1 MLLSRVADN
10 IYWMSRYIERA
21 SNLARFL
28 EVSYQLNLDQSS
40 LDDEQWAPLIEITG
54 DMKLFTAR
62 YGEMTRDNAMH
73 FLMFNPE
80 YANSIARCL
89 STARS
94 IAKGMRETLS
104 DDMFWEINALGRL
117 VPDATKEKVQFHKR
131 VLDLCREVKR
141 GAMLIEAMASET
153 IERGQGYHFWR
164 VARYLE
170 RADKT
175 SRLLHVKYFHLLPH
189 LDTVGTPIDDLQWS
203 ALLESMDAKET
214 YIRTRGL
221 ITPDNVIDMI
231 VFDRGHPRAILF
243 CLEAALDSLCRITRD
258 ESAKPRTILVKLCSD
273 LDEMTPQG
281 VIEKGMNEFIDE
293 LQLSI
298 NEVNNAIYGH
308 FISPKAITVGA

>member
-21 SNLARFL
+21 ANIARFL
-28 EVSYQLNLDQSS
+28 EVSYRLNLDQASQ
-40 LDDEQWAPLIEITG
+40 DEEQWAPLIEITG
-54 DMKLFTAR
+54 DMKLFAAR
-62 YGEMTRDNAMH
+62 YGEPTRDNVMH

-80 YANSIARCL
+80 YPNSIARCL

-104 DDMFWEINALGRL
+104 DDMFREINALGKL
-117 VPDATKEKVQFHKR
+117 VPAATKEKAHFHTK
-131 VLDLCREVKR
+131 VFELCRQVKR
-141 GAMLIEAMASET
+141 DAMLIEAMASET

-164 VARYLE
+164 VGRYLE

-189 LDTVGTPIDDLQWS
+189 LNAIGTPIDDLQWS

-221 ITPDNVIDMI
+221 ITPDKVIDLI
-231 VFDRGHPRAILF
+231 VLDRGHPRAIMF
-243 CLEAALDSLCRITRD
+243 CLKAALESLYRITRD
-258 ESAKPRTILVKLCSD
+258 EPEKPHEILENLCEKLKAMSPKD
-273 LDEMTPQG
+273 IIDM
-281 VIEKGMNEFIDE
+281 GMNEFIDE
-293 LQLSI
+293 LQLNI
-298 NEVNNAIYGH
+298 NGVNNAIHEH
-308 FISPKAITVGA
+308 FISPKAVTAGV